1 MTQEVENLVLEHL
14 RAMRHS
20 LRRLELDVSDIKI
33 RVSATERH
41 LGEQQLQ
48 MSAINICLDHLDE
61 RVSRIEKRL
70 ELVDA

>member
-1 MTQEVENLVLEHL
+1 MSNETESLVLEHL
-14 RAMRHS
+14 RAMRSS
-20 LRRLELDVSDIKI
+20 LQRLELDVADIKT

-48 MSAINICLDHLDE
+48 LAAINTRLDHLDE

-70 ELVDA
+70 DLVEA